1 MFHPNFTIGAD
12 VEVFGKL
19 PGQDFHKSLC
29 GLIGGTK
36 DKPKQLQ
43 HLNDGYMVQ
52 EDNVSLEYNIPVC
65 SSKEEFISSIR
76 TMRNECHNILNSFSF
91 ELSPNSSFSFDN
103 EELRHPNAMV
113 FGCEPDFN
121 AWKRTENSKPIAK
134 DKNLRTCGGHIHI
147 GTNEVDMIEGIQY
160 MDLFLGVPSILVDN
174 SPSSAKRRELYGKAG
189 AMRPKPYGFEYRVL
203 SNFWMFE
210 DRLVDWIYQQTR
222 TALAYSTDKRLVTSE
237 KAKLIQKAIN
247 NNDEQIAKKLID
259 EFGMSLPMSSEE
271 WKKQLEEEETI
282 HKQRYAEA
290 LAKIRRKKVLLSEL
304 VSQYEAGHL
313 QPTVNPFLQG
323 ATLPTAVQ
331 QNMYTWADNPFS
343 PVSSD

>member
-1 MFHPNFTIGAD
+1 MSSPNFTIGAD

-91 ELSPNSSFSFDN
+91 ELSPNSSFSFNN
-103 EELRHPNAMV
+103 EELHHPNAMV
-113 FGCEPDFN
+113 FGCEPDFD
-121 AWKRTENSKPIAK
+121 AWKKTENNKPVCK

-147 GTNEVDMIEGIQY
+147 GTNEVDMIEGIRS
-160 MDLFLGVPSILVDN
+160 MDLFLGIPSILVDN

-210 DRLVDWIYQQTR
+210 DRLVDWVYHQTS
-222 TALAYSTDKRLVTSE
+222 TALRFCTLKSSITAE
-237 KAKLIQKAIN
+237 KGKLIQKAIN
-247 NNDEQIAKKLID
+247 NNDEFLAKKLVD
-259 EFGMSLPMSSEE
+259 EFEIILPMSTERYT
-271 WKKQLEEEETI
+271 KMLEEEDI
-282 HKQRYAEA
+282 RKQKTKEI
-290 LAKIRRKKVLLSEL
+290 LAKRKYSIPTLSEIIANTAPPNL
-304 VSQYEAGHL
+304 TNGAWSVPFISILDDENL
-313 QPTVNPFLQG
+313 QDVINE
-323 ATLPTAVQ
+323 LPQA
-331 QNMYTWADNPFS
+331 PE
-343 PVSSD
+343 